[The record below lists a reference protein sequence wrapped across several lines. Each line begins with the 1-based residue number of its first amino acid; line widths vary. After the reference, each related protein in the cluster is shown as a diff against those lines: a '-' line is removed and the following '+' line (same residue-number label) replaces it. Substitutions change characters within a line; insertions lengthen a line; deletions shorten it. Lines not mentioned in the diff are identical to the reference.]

1 MDSSLVDRL
10 QALHD
15 ELETPPATE
24 LDGFVDL
31 ALTVSR
37 TATRAAFSE
46 MIAACRAGKSDL
58 EVLAAVPLAVA
69 FLLNFVLNASRCSG
83 DREVADKLC
92 AKIREITVELGD
104 GSHSPSSVSPISCQ
118 ILSKKTSSCIPDR
131 RMVRSC
137 PSTSAEV

>member
-10 QALHD
+10 QSLHD

-24 LDGFVDL
+24 LDGFVDV

-58 EVLAAVPLAVA
+58 EVLAAVPLAIG
-69 FLLNFVLNASRCSG
+69 FMLNFVLNASRCSG

-92 AKIREITVELGD
+92 AKIREITIELGRGAQNACAF
-104 GSHSPSSVSPISCQ
+104 GSFSA
-118 ILSKKTSSCIPDR
+118 SKG
-131 RMVRSC
+131 
-137 PSTSAEV
+137 A